1 MTTIN
6 REFNGH
12 NVIEYVNKNIYIIEN
27 VLNNEI
33 CDELKKMIDDI
44 PKKKKNIRGNDQNDC
59 LILLSLRIP
68 KGILK
73 IYSKQ
78 MLTALAHTGRARISE
93 TPGPCS
99 RFF

>member
-44 PKKKKNIRGNDQNDC
+44 PKKKKNIR
-59 LILLSLRIP
+59 
-68 KGILK
+68 KW
-73 IYSKQ
+73 KQ
-78 MLTALAHTGRARISE
+78 
-93 TPGPCS
+93 C
-99 RFF
+99 